1 MIIFPDFSLL
11 LFDCKTFMNKPT
23 NLFAEFAKTQ
33 KADWQAEVLK
43 ELKGTP
49 FDTLIGRSFDDFEIE
64 PLYTKTDKE
73 SLAYLQHYQPIS
85 ENSQTGYA
93 ARIWRNAPVFGIQNE
108 KESNPKILEALQNG
122 AEEIVLDITQ
132 ANNIQWA
139 ELLKEV
145 GLEYCAVSIFA
156 KAEQITEIKNYLIF
170 AKNAE
175 LTGSIAF
182 QDFPSD
188 SLLLDLFQISA
199 PFPKLKTVV
208 VEARNF
214 SKPSDELAFFLKK
227 IQILAENMPKN
238 GISLPLLFSKMQFRT
253 HLQNI
258 FFVEIAKL
266 RALRIVASELMN
278 LYLPDQISAQEID
291 IHAFTSIPS
300 GEASPKDVHSN
311 MISNTAQGMAGVIGG
326 ANVLTVLPHNQGL
339 EPESDWANRIALN
352 VSNLLREETYLDKIL
367 DPSAGSYYIEQLTDK
382 IAETAWEKMRK
393 D

>member
-1 MIIFPDFSLL
+1 
-11 LFDCKTFMNKPT
+11 MNKPT
-23 NLFAEFAKTQ
+23 TLFAQFAKTQ

-64 PLYTKTDKE
+64 PLYTQADHE
-73 SLAYLQHYQPIS
+73 SLSYLQHYQPIS

-93 ARIWRNAPVFGIQNE
+93 ARVWRNAPVFGIRNE

-122 AEEIVLDITQ
+122 AEEIVLDICQTE
-132 ANNIQWA
+132 NISWA
-139 ELLKEV
+139 DLLKEV
-145 GLEYCAVSIFA
+145 GLNYCAVSIFA
-156 KAEQITEIKNYLIF
+156 NPEQITEIKNYLIF

-182 QDFPSD
+182 QTFPSE
-188 SLLLDLFQISA
+188 SLLAELFQIST
-199 PFPKLKTVV
+199 PFPNLKTVLI
-208 VEARNF
+208 EALNF
-214 SKPSDELAFFLKK
+214 SKPSDELAFLLKK
-227 IQILAENMPKN
+227 VQVLAENMPQN
-238 GISLPLLFSKMQFRT
+238 GVSLPLLFSKIQFRT
-253 HLQNI
+253 HLQNT

-278 LYLPDQISAQEID
+278 VYLPDQISAQQID
-291 IHAFTSIPS
+291 IHAFTTMPS
-300 GEASPKDVHSN
+300 GETSQKDAHSN
-311 MISNTAQGMAGVIGG
+311 MISNTTQSMAGVIGG

-339 EPESDWANRIALN
+339 EAESDWANRIARN
-352 VSNLLREETYLDKIL
+352 VSNLLREESYLDKIL

-393 D
+393 G